1 MSKVRRK
8 ALGRILAFVLT
19 IVMVTSNMPVT
30 ASTVTETV
38 ETEASTDTSAD
49 VSTVAESESASETGT
64 ATTETSEASTE
75 KTTVEESTV
84 ASTEETT
91 VEESTEASTEQTTVE
106 ESTVEQTTEATTEV
120 ATDEVVDVVEEIEG
134 VKTVYDF
141 RDGSIVPTD
150 TDGKATVSSLD
161 GKVTVAC
168 GPSNAYAYNGAQHG
182 VAFKTGNTVT
192 ISVPEK
198 AQIWIGG
205 CQYSAST
212 GTVTFSMN
220 GTDISTMNTQ
230 TATCYHQDGAAVVY
244 TYEGEAGDLVL
255 TFADTTYVPVIEVIR
270 AVTVSDD
277 AVETVVKTTTEYNF
291 CDGSIVPTDTDG
303 KATVTSM
310 DGKLTVACGPSNAY
324 QYNGAQHG
332 VAFKTGNT
340 ITIEVPKKA
349 TISIGGCQYSNATA
363 TVTFSMNGTDISTI
377 NTKTAACYH
386 VDGSVAAYEYEG
398 EAGDLVLTFAD
409 TTYVP
414 VIIVER
420 EETKTVEMIEVT
432 TDYNFCDGSIV
443 PTDTDGKGTVSSA
456 DGKLTVACGPS
467 NAYQYN
473 GAQHGVAFKTGNT
486 ITITVPEKAQIL
498 IGGCQ
503 YSNSTATVTVSMNG
517 EEIKTVDTKTAACYH
532 VDESAVAIDYEG
544 EAGDLV
550 LTFTDTT
557 YVPVITVVRTE
568 VKPDKTEVTANVTIN
583 DANGLLGD
591 SKVLFVNKADET
603 DVVDATAGGAV
614 TVKVNATYEITTD
627 NADISAKNGNFTAFM
642 TATEDVN
649 VVVTIAS
656 TVIKPVVTIADQAK
670 VLGDATLTLTNNAD
684 STDVVE
690 LKDGE
695 TAKLKI
701 GATYL
706 LGCSAASITATIA
719 GSKLYKAVDGVTA
732 IQVDVTETDMSHH
745 TVDVWDFGAE
755 QLADT
760 DTITYNNKL
769 TEDIINS
776 WYAGVEPG
784 TKGVNI
790 AAFEVKDAD
799 GNVELAF
806 ADGGYATTHRLRSK
820 NVNISRY
827 DEKSLTDLED
837 SSVIYNGYVY
847 SNKAAS
853 ADVHFKVAAKAGDIF
868 TFAVSSNGTTSE
880 VVWTS
885 PSGETDV
892 QVFDQKSSYAQKM
905 TFYATEDGMYTL
917 HSATEKIVLARVYRE
932 RPDVVTVSG
941 SVSAPAEAPIN
952 GATLEFTNQT
962 TGVVT
967 TAKIADGKYSVELS
981 EQYVYAMKL
990 VGANGYI
997 VDENNVFSIKNEE
1010 GNKTVAVNVIAVDL
1024 VEVSGSLADLT
1035 TADAKNL
1042 GLEFISDNVY
1052 IPEITINAEDVT
1064 YSAILEKG
1072 VMYTLKESGVEDYEL
1087 KPGAIQVF
1095 EDDIELDIEFIKKPV
1110 YAVNVNVEGANAADV
1125 KFTFT
1130 RLNDEFT
1137 ADGYVYS
1144 FTGTDNIALRDGQ
1157 YKVVAELAGYTQGL
1171 TADVKVKGAAQTITV
1186 KMETAQAV
1194 EVAYAA
1200 EITVGTNGDYK
1211 TVNEAL
1217 DAVRS
1222 MKRENGERV
1231 VISIEPG
1238 DYEEMLVIDVENV
1251 TLKNASQTPSIDL
1264 TNRGVDIAEGAVR
1277 ITSYYGHGYTYY
1289 SMGSDCKYDE
1299 ELLAVNKANGYP
1311 SFVNPGSGTTAG
1323 SYWNATV
1330 VVTASG
1336 FEADG
1341 IIFENSF
1348 NQYVSEKAANDVIVK
1363 QGSAKEGSTA
1373 RADMKA
1379 GDVTV
1384 QNKSYVE
1391 RAAAL
1396 AIYNNINDVV
1406 FDNCK
1411 FIGRQDTLY
1420 GGTNSYV
1427 EFNECSI
1434 YGGTDYIFGGM
1445 IAIFNKCDLVFNTS
1459 EDKNDVGYIT
1469 AAQQKS
1475 GRGYLM
1481 YECHITSTTPGVD
1494 TASEYTSKPGYL
1506 GRPWQADTS
1515 EVIFYNTTID
1525 AADAHWEGGSLIAPI
1540 GWNNTLS
1547 GESAGMCE
1555 YGTVEASGVDNSASR
1570 AAWATMLTEAKL
1582 NDGTEISLEA
1592 FRRVVEDEPSED
1604 TPSATT
1610 EFTLDT
1616 TADLTAFAQGTKAD
1630 GDSEKAGTEG
1640 YFTLLYS
1647 AKTKVDSSSKTFDD
1661 GYAASQ
1667 RVNFGGV
1674 AATDKNAIKFTTS
1687 NAATVKIW
1695 WVEGGDNNRQI
1706 TLLDSTGVAVATT
1719 AETLAKNATCISTFE
1734 LTEAGTYYLGSAVGN
1749 NYIFKVLVTEIPAA
1763 DPIVSTLDTTAD
1775 LTAFAQ
1781 GTKADG
1787 DSEKAGT
1794 DDYFTLLYSAKTK
1807 VDSSSKTFDDGY
1819 VASQR
1824 VNFGGVAETGKN
1836 AIKFTTSNASTVKVW
1851 WVEGGDNNR
1860 QMTILDAAGVA
1871 VATTAETLA
1880 KNATCISTFELAEAG
1895 TYYLGS
1901 AVGNNYIFKVEVTE
1915 MPGGAVKPER
1925 ADWSTVAA
1933 PVITDVALD
1942 AEDAGV
1948 VTVTVNAN
1956 VGYDGADKITVVMTD
1971 VEGNEIASRNSLAE
1985 KTEHTL
1991 NFEPASSGVYTFSV
2005 KAIRDGEEDKVAS
2018 ETKTFDFVLPLTTPN
2033 IKGAYN
2039 VGEGNVEVEWDAVK
2053 EAEKYIVS
2061 VEGTDISVETTDL
2074 IATLTGLEAG
2084 KTYTIKLVAVRGND
2098 TTEATVEKTVENVAE
2113 TKWYFAAYGSSTNT
2127 SSNGYEELADGSVR
2141 VYSTGGKGKIVPGST
2156 DGLAFYYTEINPAT
2170 TNFTLSATAKVN
2182 TWTLSNGQEGF
2193 GIMAADR
2200 VGTHGDA
2207 TAFWNNSY
2215 QAIASKVEY
2224 YYDSETGTVTD
2235 DSTKQKVSMKL
2246 GLGSIEKVGVTAEN
2260 LAKFEAN
2267 DTDTINQFFS
2277 TTTTTLETSG
2287 GQTGA
2292 NNVVGNGT
2300 NVEGGMTEFKFTI
2313 QKNNTGYFVSYTD
2326 AEGNTVTKKY
2336 YDTEALS
2343 QIDTDSVCLGFFA
2356 SRNCDV
2362 TFTDIEFT
2370 TIAPEEDA
2378 PAEER
2383 PVTLVTPNYQITS
2396 ATVANSAAYDLTFVG
2411 NADGTLVIT
2420 DANGKEV
2427 VNKTDVKANEKVVTE
2442 VIIALGSNKF
2452 NVTFTPN
2459 ADYVPSEYEKL
2470 SSYETVSFEHTVI
2483 FRRYGEAGDSLYVS
2497 PKGTVT
2503 GNGTKENPLDIYTAV
2518 KYVQAGQS
2526 IVLMEGTYNLASTL
2540 KVERGVDGT
2549 ADAMI
2554 YMVADPEA
2562 VTRPVFDFGGRC
2574 AGMVIGGNYWYFKGF
2589 DVTNSADGQK
2599 GMQIS
2604 GKYNVVDQVNAYK
2617 NGNTGIQISR
2627 FLGTDTYEDWP
2638 AYNLILNCTSYLNA
2652 DKGYEDADGFAA
2664 KLTVGD
2670 GNVFDGCIA
2679 AYNADDGWDL
2689 FAKVQSGCI
2698 GAVTIQNS
2706 VAYKNGW
2713 VLDDNGNEVNA
2724 GNGNGFKMGGDS
2736 MSGHHVI
2743 KNSIAFF
2750 NKAKGL
2756 DSNSCPDI
2764 ELYDCVSFDNGSYNV
2779 ALYTNTAANTAY
2791 IADGVVSYRKNV
2803 GLDVA
2808 EQFKLF
2814 GTQKEADV
2822 KNATNFYWDVASKS
2836 SVNTEG
2842 VKVADDW
2849 FESLEFTGID
2859 RNADGTINMNGFLV
2873 LTDKAADGDSIG
2885 GTVSG
2890 DIVIGDETDGSIDN
2904 GFVQEPDDE
2913 EESSTEE
2920 SSTEESSTEESST
2933 EESSTEESSTEES
2946 STEESSTEES
2956 STEES
2961 STEESSTEESS
2972 TEESSTEE
2980 ESVVQPSKPSTG
2992 GSSSSKPSSPVIP
3005 SVGNTAIEDTI
3016 VPLAPIVDSFNGL
3029 SIEEVAFKNDAAVLK
3044 AEVLQKYFGRNI
3056 SLLAHLGNGV
3066 GFSINTKDIVAMS
3079 ADINLG
3085 LTKSEVAD
3093 FAAGFDTFSL
3103 VPSVESV
3110 LNMEVGLHV
3119 HLGYGYVGK
3128 TAYIYTKNVYT
3139 GSFELYR
3146 TCTVNEIGNVG
3157 LFTNQLTNVMV
3168 LVQK

>member
-8 ALGRILAFVLT
+8 ALGRILAFALT
-19 IVMVTSNMPVT
+19 IAMVTSNMPVT
-30 ASTVTETV
+30 ASTVTETAATETSV
-38 ETEASTDTSAD
+38 E
-49 VSTVAESESASETGT
+49 VLTVAESEASTETGA
-64 ATTETSEASTE
+64 ATIESTEASTE
-75 KTTVEESTV
+75 KTT
-84 ASTEETT
+84 ETT
-91 VEESTEASTEQTTVE
+91 AAESTEASTEKTTE
-106 ESTVEQTTEATTEV
+106 TTTAESTEKTTETTTEASTELT
-120 ATDEVVDVVEEIEG
+120 TDEVEDVVEEIEG

-212 GTVTFSMN
+212 GTVAFSMN
-220 GTDISTMNTQ
+220 GTDLASIATK
-230 TATCYHQDGAAVVY
+230 TASCYHQDGAAVVY
-244 TYEGEAGDLVL
+244 TYEGTAGDLVL

-277 AVETVVKTTTEYNF
+277 AVETTVKTTTEYNF
-291 CDGSIVPTDTDG
+291 CDGSIVPTTTDG

-324 QYNGAQHG
+324 AYNGAQHG
-332 VAFKTGNT
+332 CLFKTGNT
-340 ITIEVPKKA
+340 ITIEVPAKA
-349 TISIGGCQYSNATA
+349 TITIGGCQYSKADA

-377 NTKTAACYH
+377 NTQTATCLH
-386 VDGSVAAYEYEG
+386 QDGAAVSYAYEG
-398 EAGDLVLTFAD
+398 EAGDLVLTF
-409 TTYVP
+409 TGQTYVP
-414 VIIVER
+414 TITVER
-420 EETKTVEMIEVT
+420 EETKMVEMIDVT
-432 TDYNFCDGSIV
+432 TEYNFCDGSIV
-443 PTDTDGKGTVSSA
+443 PTDTDGKATVSSA

-467 NAYQYN
+467 NAYAYN
-473 GAQHGVAFKTGNT
+473 GAQHGCLFKTGNT
-486 ITITVPEKAQIL
+486 ITIAVPEKAQIF

-503 YSNSTATVTVSMNG
+503 YSKADATVTFSMNG
-517 EEIKTVDTKTAACYH
+517 TDISTMNTQTATCYH
-532 VDESAVAIDYEG
+532 QDGAGVTYDYQG
-544 EAGDLV
+544 EAGNLV
-550 LTFTDTT
+550 LTFEGQT

-591 SKVLFVNKADET
+591 SKVLFVNKADAE

-706 LGCSAASITATIA
+706 LGCTSASITATIA
-719 GSKLYKAVDGVTA
+719 GSKLFKAVDGVTA
-732 IQVDVTETDMSHH
+732 VQVDVTETDMSHH

-760 DTITYNNKL
+760 DTTTYNNKL
-769 TEDIINS
+769 TVDIINS
-776 WYAGVEPG
+776 WYPGVEAG

-790 AAFEVKDAD
+790 AAFEVLDAD

-820 NVNISRY
+820 NAEITRY

-868 TFAVSSNGTTSE
+868 TFAVSSNGTTSN
-880 VVWTS
+880 VTWTS

-892 QVFDQKSSYAQKM
+892 QVFDAKSSYAQKM
-905 TFYATEDGMYTL
+905 TFYATEDGIYTL

-941 SVSAPAEAPIN
+941 SVSAPATAPIN

-967 TAKIADGKYSVELS
+967 EAKIADGKYSVELS
-981 EQYVYAMKL
+981 EQYAYAIKL

-1010 GNKTVAVNVIAVDL
+1010 GNKTFDVNVIAVDL
-1024 VEVSGSLADLT
+1024 VKVSGSLADLT
-1035 TADAKNL
+1035 AADAKKL
-1042 GLEFISDNVY
+1042 GLEFVSKNVF
-1052 IPEITINAEDVT
+1052 IPEITINTEDAT
-1064 YSAILEKG
+1064 YSATFEKG
-1072 VMYTLKESGVEDYEL
+1072 VKYTVKESGVEDYTLETTTV
-1087 KPGAIQVF
+1087 QVS
-1095 EDDIELDIEFIKKPV
+1095 EDGTLDIKFAKKPV
-1110 YAVNVNVEGANAADV
+1110 YDVTVNVEGANAADV
-1125 KFTFT
+1125 KFTFS

-1144 FTGTDNIALRDGQ
+1144 FTGTDGIALRDGQ
-1157 YKVVAELAGYTQGL
+1157 YKVVAEAAGYTQGL

-1186 KMETAQAV
+1186 KMETAQTV

-1217 DAVRS
+1217 DAVRN

-1251 TLKNASQTPSIDL
+1251 TLKNASQTPSIEL
-1264 TNRGVDIAEGAVR
+1264 TNKGVDIAEGAVR

-1348 NQYVSEKAANDVIVK
+1348 NQYVSKKAANDVIVK

-1384 QNKSYVE
+1384 QSKSYVE

-1411 FIGRQDTLY
+1411 FVGRQDTLY

-1630 GDSEKAGTEG
+1630 GDSEKAGTEN

-1647 AKTKVDSSSKTFDD
+1647 AKTKVDSSNKTFDD

-1667 RVNFGGV
+1667 RVNFGGT

-1687 NAATVKIW
+1687 NAATVKVW

-1706 TLLDSTGVAVATT
+1706 TILDSTGVAVATT
-1719 AETLAKNATCISTFE
+1719 EETLAKNATCISTFD
-1734 LTEAGTYYLGSAVGN
+1734 LAEAGTYYLGSAVGN
-1749 NYIFKVLVTEIPAA
+1749 NYIFKVLVTEIPTA

-1807 VDSSSKTFDDGY
+1807 VDSSNKTFDDGY
-1819 VASQR
+1819 AASQR
-1824 VNFGGVAETGKN
+1824 VNFGGTAATDKN
-1836 AIKFTTSNASTVKVW
+1836 AIKFTTSSASTVKVW

-1860 QMTILDAAGVA
+1860 QITILDAAGVA
-1871 VATTAETLA
+1871 VATTEETLA
-1880 KNATCISTFELAEAG
+1880 KNATCISTFDLAEAG

-1933 PVITDVALD
+1933 PVITDVTLD
-1942 AEDAGV
+1942 AEDAGI

-1971 VEGNEIASRNSLAE
+1971 AQGNEIASRNSLAE

-1991 NFEPASSGVYTFSV
+1991 NFEPASSGAYTFSV
-2005 KAIRDGEEDKVAS
+2005 KAIRDGEEDKAAA

-2039 VGEGNVEVEWDAVK
+2039 VGKGNVEVEWDAVK

-2061 VEGTDISVETTDL
+2061 VEGTDISVETTEL

-2084 KTYTIKLVAVRGND
+2084 KTYTIKLTAVRGED
-2098 TTEATVEKTVENVAE
+2098 VTSATVEKAVENVAE

-2127 SSNGYEELADGSVR
+2127 SSNGFEVNEDGSVR

-2156 DGLAFYYTEINPAT
+2156 DGLAFYYTEINPNT
-2170 TNFTLSATAKVN
+2170 TNFTLSAIAKVN

-2207 TAFWNNSY
+2207 TAFWNNAY
-2215 QAIASKVEY
+2215 MAIASKVEY

-2235 DSTKQKVSMKL
+2235 DSTKQKISMKL
-2246 GLGSIEKVGVTAEN
+2246 GIGSQEKIGVTAEN
-2260 LAKFEAN
+2260 LAEFNAN
-2267 DTDTINQFFS
+2267 NTAVINEQFKS
-2277 TTTTTLETSG
+2277 TCTTLDLTG
-2287 GQTGA
+2287 GKTGA

-2300 NVEGGMTEFKFTI
+2300 NVEGGWTEFKFTI

-2326 AEGNTVTKKY
+2326 IEGNTVTKKY

-2343 QIDTDSVCLGFFA
+2343 QIDTDSVYLGFFA
-2356 SRNCDV
+2356 SRNCDI

-2383 PVTLVTPNYQITS
+2383 PVTLVTPNFQVTS
-2396 ATVANSAAYDLTFVG
+2396 ATVANSAAYNLTFVG

-2442 VIIALGSNKF
+2442 VTIALGSNKF
-2452 NVTFTPN
+2452 NVTFTPD

-2470 SSYETVSFEHTVI
+2470 SSYETVSFTHTVL
-2483 FRRYGEAGDSLYVS
+2483 FKSYGEAGDSLYVS
-2497 PKGTVT
+2497 PMGTAT
-2503 GNGTKENPLDIYTAV
+2503 GDGTKENPLDIYTAV
-2518 KYVQAGQS
+2518 KYVQAGQT
-2526 IVLMEGTYNLASTL
+2526 IVIMEGTYSLKSTV
-2540 KVERGVDGT
+2540 KVERGIDGT
-2549 ADAMI
+2549 AENMI
-2554 YMVADPEA
+2554 YMVADPKA
-2562 VTRPVFDFGGRC
+2562 STRPVFDFGGRC
-2574 AGMVIGGNYWYFKGF
+2574 AGMVLAGNYWYFKGF

-2599 GMQIS
+2599 GMQVS

-2713 VLDDNGNEVNA
+2713 VLDEAGNEVNA

-2791 IADGVVSYRKNV
+2791 IADGVVSYRKNISM
-2803 GLDVA
+2803 DVA
-2808 EQFKLF
+2808 EQFKLL

-2822 KNATNFYWDVASKS
+2822 KNATNFYWDVASKT

-2842 VKVADDW
+2842 VKVTDEW
-2849 FESLEFTGID
+2849 FESLEFTGIT

-2873 LTDKAADGDSIG
+2873 LTDKAADGGAIG
-2885 GTVSG
+2885 GTGSG
-2890 DIVIGDETDGSIDN
+2890 DVEIGDETDGSIA
-2904 GFVQEPDDE
+2904 GGIITP
-2913 EESSTEE
+2913 STP
-2920 SSTEESSTEESST
+2920 ST
-2933 EESSTEESSTEES
+2933 
-2946 STEESSTEES
+2946 
-2956 STEES
+2956 
-2961 STEESSTEESS
+2961 
-2972 TEESSTEE
+2972 
-2980 ESVVQPSKPSTG
+2980 PSTG
-2992 GSSSSKPSSPVIP
+2992 GSSTPSASVIP
-3005 SVGNTAIEDTI
+3005 SVGNTVITDGI

-3029 SIEEVAFKNDAAVLK
+3029 PIEQITFQNKDAVLK

-3056 SLLAHLGNGV
+3056 SLLAHLGNGI
-3066 GFSINTKDIVAMS
+3066 GFSINTKDITAQM

-3085 LTKSEVAD
+3085 FTKEEMAG
-3093 FAAGFDTFSL
+3093 FAAGFDTFNL
-3103 VPSVESV
+3103 VPATDSV
-3110 LNMEVGLHV
+3110 LNMEVGIHV

>member
-8 ALGRILAFVLT
+8 ALGRILAFALT
-19 IVMVTSNMPVT
+19 IAMVASNMPVT

-38 ETEASTDTSAD
+38 EASTE
-49 VSTVAESESASETGT
+49 VSTVAESEASTATGT
-64 ATTETSEASTE
+64 ATTESTEASTE
-75 KTTVEESTV
+75 KTT
-84 ASTEETT
+84 ETT
-91 VEESTEASTEQTTVE
+91 AAESTEASTEKTTETTAAESTEASTEKTTETTAVESTEASTEKTTETAAAESTEASTEKTTETTE
-106 ESTVEQTTEATTEV
+106 ESTTEVTTEVASEESTTEATSEASTEE
-120 ATDEVVDVVEEIEG
+120 AEDVVEEIEG
-134 VKTVYDF
+134 AKTVYDF
-141 RDGSIVPTD
+141 RDGSIIPTD

-161 GKVTVAC
+161 GKLTVAC

-182 VAFKTGNTVT
+182 VQFKTGNTIT
-192 ISVPEK
+192 INVPEK

-205 CQYSAST
+205 CQYSSGSA
-212 GTVTFSMN
+212 TVTFSMN
-220 GTDISTMNTQ
+220 GTDLDTINTL
-230 TATCYHQDGAAVVY
+230 TSGCYHNDESAVVY
-244 TYEGEAGDLVL
+244 TYEGAAGDLVL
-255 TFADTTYVPVIEVIR
+255 TFANTTYVPVITVIR
-270 AVTVSDD
+270 AESQQDD
-277 AVETVVKTTTEYNF
+277 AGESEGTETTVKSTTEYNF
-291 CDGSIVPTDTDG
+291 CDGSIVPTTTDG
-303 KATVTSM
+303 KGTITSM

-340 ITIEVPKKA
+340 ITIEVPEKA
-349 TISIGGCQYSNATA
+349 TISIGGCQYSNSTA
-363 TVTFSMNGTDISTI
+363 SVTFSMNGTDIDTI
-377 NTKTAACYH
+377 NTKTAGCYH
-386 VDGSVAAYEYEG
+386 NDSSVVTYDYEG

-414 VIIVER
+414 VITVER

-443 PTDTDGKGTVSSA
+443 PTTTDGKGTVSSA

-486 ITITVPEKAQIL
+486 VTISVPEKAQIQ

-503 YSNSTATVTVSMNG
+503 YSNSTAAVTFSMNG
-517 EEIKTVDTKTAACYH
+517 TDLDTVNTKTTACYH
-532 VDESAVAIDYEG
+532 QDGTVVTYDYEG

-550 LTFTDTT
+550 LTFADTT

-591 SKVLFVNKADET
+591 SKVLFVNKADAE

-642 TATEDVN
+642 TTTEDLN

-656 TVIKPVVTIADQAK
+656 TVIRPVVTIADLAK
-670 VLGDATLTLTNNAD
+670 ALGDATLTLTNNAD

-695 TAKLKI
+695 NAKLKI

-706 LGCSAASITATIA
+706 LGCSSASITATIA
-719 GSKLYKAVDGVTA
+719 GSKLFKAVDGVTA

-755 QLADT
+755 QLANT
-760 DTITYNNKL
+760 DTTTYNNKL
-769 TEDIINS
+769 TADIINS
-776 WYAGVEPG
+776 WFPGVEPG

-790 AAFEVKDAD
+790 AAFEVLDAD

-806 ADGGYATTHRLRSK
+806 ADGGYTTTHRLRSK
-820 NVNISRY
+820 NAELTRY

-847 SNKAAS
+847 SNKSAS

-868 TFAVSSNGTTSE
+868 TFAVSSNGTTSN
-880 VVWTS
+880 VTWTS

-892 QVFDQKSSYAQKM
+892 KVFDAKSSYAQKM

-967 TAKIADGKYSVELS
+967 EAKIADGKYNVELS
-981 EQYVYAMKL
+981 EQYAYAIKL

-1010 GNKTVAVNVIAVDL
+1010 GNKTFDVNVIAVDL
-1024 VEVSGSLADLT
+1024 VKVSGSLADLT
-1035 TADAKNL
+1035 PADAKNL
-1042 GLEFISDNVY
+1042 KLEFTSENVFV
-1052 IPEITINAEDVT
+1052 PEVTINVEDAT
-1064 YSAILEKG
+1064 YSATFEKG
-1072 VMYTLKESGVEDYEL
+1072 VIYTIKASGVEDYEL
-1087 KPGAIQVF
+1087 KPTSMQFFV
-1095 EDDIELDIEFIKKPV
+1095 DDTSCEIEFIKKPV
-1110 YAVNVNVEGANAADV
+1110 YDVTVNVEGANAADV

-1130 RLNDEFT
+1130 RLNEEFT
-1137 ADGYVYS
+1137 PDGYVYS
-1144 FTGTDNIALRDGQ
+1144 FTGTDNIALRNGQ
-1157 YKVVAELAGYTQGL
+1157 YKVVAEAAGYTQGL
-1171 TADVKVKGAAQTITV
+1171 TADVKVNGAAQTITV

-1217 DAVRS
+1217 EAVRN

-1238 DYEEMLVIDVENV
+1238 NYEEMLVIDVENV
-1251 TLKNASQTPSIDL
+1251 TLKNASTTPSIEL
-1264 TNRGVDIAEGAVR
+1264 TNKGVDIAEGAVR

-1348 NQYVSEKAANDVIVK
+1348 NQYVSEKAASDIIVK

-1384 QNKSYVE
+1384 QSKSYVE

-1396 AIYNNINDVV
+1396 AIYNNVNDVV

-1411 FIGRQDTLY
+1411 FVGRQDTLY

-1525 AADAHWEGGSLIAPI
+1525 AADAHWADQGASLIQAI
-1540 GWNNTLS
+1540 GWTNTLS

-1555 YGTVEASGVDNSASR
+1555 YGTVETSGVDNSASR
-1570 AAWATMLTEAKL
+1570 ATWATMLTEAKL

-1592 FRRVVEDEPSED
+1592 FRRVVEDEPSGD

-1630 GDSEKAGTEG
+1630 GDSEKAGTED

-1647 AKTKVDSSSKTFDD
+1647 AKTKVDSSNKTFDD

-1667 RVNFGGV
+1667 RANFGGT
-1674 AATDKNAIKFTTS
+1674 ATTEKNAIKFTTS

-1734 LTEAGTYYLGSAVGN
+1734 LAEAGTYYLGSAVGN

-1763 DPIVSTLDTTAD
+1763 EPIVSTLDTTAD

-1807 VDSSSKTFDDGY
+1807 VDTSNKTFDDGY
-1819 VASQR
+1819 AASQR
-1824 VNFGGVAETGKN
+1824 VNFGGTAATDKN

-1860 QMTILDAAGVA
+1860 QITILDASGVA

-1915 MPGGAVKPER
+1915 TPGGAVKPER

-1942 AEDAGV
+1942 AEDAGI

-1971 VEGNEIASRNSLAE
+1971 AEGNEIASRNSLAE

-1991 NFEPASSGVYTFSV
+1991 SFEPENSGAYTFSV
-2005 KAIRDGEEDKVAS
+2005 KAIRDGEEDKVAAQTMTV
-2018 ETKTFDFVLPLTTPN
+2018 EFVLPLTTPN

-2061 VEGTDISVETTDL
+2061 VEGTDISVETTEL
-2074 IATLTGLEAG
+2074 IATIEGLEAG
-2084 KTYTIKLVAVRGND
+2084 KTYTIKLTAVRGED
-2098 TTEATVEKTVENVAE
+2098 ATSATVDKAVENAAE

-2127 SSNGYEELADGSVR
+2127 SSNGYEVNEDGSVR
-2141 VYSTGGKGKIVPGST
+2141 VYSTGGKGKIVPAST
-2156 DGLAFYYTEINPAT
+2156 DGLAYYYTEIDPST

-2182 TWTLSNGQEGF
+2182 NWTLSNGQEGF
-2193 GIMAADR
+2193 GIMASDT

-2224 YYDSETGTVTD
+2224 YYDSETGSVTD
-2235 DSTKQKVSMKL
+2235 DSTKAKVSMKL
-2246 GLGSIEKVGVTAEN
+2246 GVGSIEKVGVTADT
-2260 LAKFEAN
+2260 LADFNAN
-2267 DTDTINQFFS
+2267 NTTVINELFS
-2277 TTTTTLETSG
+2277 STTTTLESSC
-2287 GQTGA
+2287 GA
-2292 NNVVGNGT
+2292 NGAGTYNIVGNYKGVEPTGT
-2300 NVEGGMTEFKFTI
+2300 VENTQTEFKFTI

-2326 AEGNTVTKKY
+2326 AEGNTITKKY

-2343 QIDTDSVCLGFFA
+2343 QIDTDSVYLGFFA
-2356 SRNCDV
+2356 SRNADI

-2383 PVTLVTPNYQITS
+2383 PVTLVTPNFQITS
-2396 ATVANSAAYDLTFVG
+2396 ATVANTATYDLTFVG
-2411 NADGTLVIT
+2411 NADGALVIT

-2427 VNKTDVKANEKVVTE
+2427 VNKTDVKANEKVVTTVE
-2442 VIIALGSNKF
+2442 IEIGSNKYD
-2452 NVTFTPN
+2452 VTFTPD
-2459 ADYVPSEYEKL
+2459 ADYRPSEYEKL
-2470 SSYETVSFEHTVI
+2470 SSYETVSFTHTVL
-2483 FRRYGEAGDSLYVS
+2483 FKSYGEAGDSLYVS
-2497 PKGTVT
+2497 PKGTAI

-2518 KYVQAGQS
+2518 KYVQAGQT
-2526 IVLMEGTYNLASTL
+2526 IVIMEGTYNLSSTI
-2540 KVERGVDGT
+2540 KVERGIDGT
-2549 ADAMI
+2549 AENMI

-2562 VTRPVFDFGGRC
+2562 STRPVFDFGGRC
-2574 AGMVIGGNYWYFKGF
+2574 AGMVVAGNYWYFKGF
-2589 DVTNSADGQK
+2589 DVTRSADAQK

-2627 FLGTDTYEDWP
+2627 YLGTDTYEDWP
-2638 AYNLILNCTSYLNA
+2638 AYNLILNCTSYENA

-2679 AYNADDGWDL
+2679 HHNADDGWDL
-2689 FAKVQSGCI
+2689 FAKVQSGSI
-2698 GAVTIQNS
+2698 GNVTIKNS

-2713 VLDDNGNEVNA
+2713 VLDENGNEINA

-2736 MSGHHVI
+2736 MPGQHVLE
-2743 KNSIAFF
+2743 NCIAFF

-2756 DSNSCPDI
+2756 DSNSGPDI
-2764 ELYDCVSFDNGSYNV
+2764 QLYNCVTFDNGSYNV
-2779 ALYTNTAANTAY
+2779 ALYTNT
-2791 IADGVVSYRKNV
+2791 
-2803 GLDVA
+2803 
-2808 EQFKLF
+2808 
-2814 GTQKEADV
+2814 
-2822 KNATNFYWDVASKS
+2822 
-2836 SVNTEG
+2836 
-2842 VKVADDW
+2842 
-2849 FESLEFTGID
+2849 
-2859 RNADGTINMNGFLV
+2859 
-2873 LTDKAADGDSIG
+2873 
-2885 GTVSG
+2885 
-2890 DIVIGDETDGSIDN
+2890 
-2904 GFVQEPDDE
+2904 
-2913 EESSTEE
+2913 
-2920 SSTEESSTEESST
+2920 
-2933 EESSTEESSTEES
+2933 
-2946 STEESSTEES
+2946 
-2956 STEES
+2956 
-2961 STEESSTEESS
+2961 
-2972 TEESSTEE
+2972 
-2980 ESVVQPSKPSTG
+2980 
-2992 GSSSSKPSSPVIP
+2992 
-3005 SVGNTAIEDTI
+3005 
-3016 VPLAPIVDSFNGL
+3016 
-3029 SIEEVAFKNDAAVLK
+3029 
-3044 AEVLQKYFGRNI
+3044 
-3056 SLLAHLGNGV
+3056 
-3066 GFSINTKDIVAMS
+3066 
-3079 ADINLG
+3079 
-3085 LTKSEVAD
+3085 
-3093 FAAGFDTFSL
+3093 
-3103 VPSVESV
+3103 
-3110 LNMEVGLHV
+3110 
-3119 HLGYGYVGK
+3119 
-3128 TAYIYTKNVYT
+3128 
-3139 GSFELYR
+3139 
-3146 TCTVNEIGNVG
+3146 
-3157 LFTNQLTNVMV
+3157 
-3168 LVQK
+3168 